1 MANTSNNQGTPET
14 KGSTQG
20 RTSND
25 RLDPAVQ
32 PPIDPSI
39 NQQSTTEA
47 DADSMGGKPKN
58 A

>member
-1 MANTSNNQGTPET
+1 MDNSSNNLGTPET

-20 RTSND
+20 MTAND
-25 RLDPAVQ
+25 RTDPAVQ
-32 PPIDPSI
+32 PPVDPST

-47 DADSMGGKPKN
+47 DADSKGGRPKN

>member
-1 MANTSNNQGTPET
+1 VANTSNNQGTPET

-20 RTSND
+20 RTAND

-32 PPIDPSI
+32 PPIDPST
-39 NQQSTTEA
+39 NQQSATEA
-47 DADSMGGKPKN
+47 DADSTGGKPKN